1 MQFANWRMD
10 PASRICD
17 VAGMSGTAII
27 QGSSNVWEFLDSF
40 SQLFRAM
47 LPRATNVAV
56 FNSAGRLRWSSDAT
70 MGPDL
75 GSRVDAMLPVARDPA
90 AGEGTL
96 EMIGGQPAY
105 LFWVRNDERALLA
118 VVAVLMRVGPNES
131 EPRSFNFAHSLLRPA
146 LECLRRELMARHTIE
161 ELKTSIGE
169 LDQDL
174 DLLLADAADAN
185 MAADCADELKG
196 LLQRMVSHLECTVA
210 ALIVPEKGIALV
222 RGATDSKADGQLI
235 ARAHRHLLQIATG
248 AAHPVIL
255 NDSDNG
261 PLSNVISSHA
271 LVCPVRNASGRAMGV
286 MALLR
291 DPLTPQFRPRDGR
304 VAEILARRAAV
315 VVAGHYDALSGLY
328 TRTAFEQR
336 VRSIVAERTLNSTP
350 WSALYVNCDRLH
362 VINDNHGMHVGD
374 TVIGQLGELIRGRL
388 PPGALAARISGD
400 RFTVLL
406 PTEADDA
413 SRFAESLRVGAE
425 MLSALHPGKDIS
437 ITISVGVAPL
447 ENGRGGELAHSLA
460 AAETACKA
468 AKDRGRNRVATYQVN
483 DESIIRRFSD
493 IDVVTRVR
501 EALTHNK
508 LRLDAQPIA
517 PFNESKHK
525 PPHFELLL
533 RMIGRDGEALGPD
546 TFMSAAVR
554 YQMMADI
561 DRWVVKRAIALLKP
575 YTEQLQS
582 RPCVFSIN
590 FSGQSLSDDEFP
602 DFLFDSVQKSGIN
615 PRVFCF
621 ELTENA
627 TILNLARAEVVMRR
641 LRRMGCE
648 VALDDFGTGL
658 CSLSYL
664 RQLPVTMLKIDG
676 SFVRDVTRDPRA
688 DSMVQVI
695 AQLARTMSLDTVA
708 EYVETEEIRE
718 RIAQHGVD
726 YAQGYAIGRAEPFD
740 EVLKRVPQL
749 NGGVPVGATGTH
761 KPPATLV
768 AGSG

>member
-1 MQFANWRMD
+1 MFADMTG
-10 PASRICD
+10 A
-17 VAGMSGTAII
+17 
-27 QGSSNVWEFLDSF
+27 DSKDGNNEGWGWLEPF

-47 LPRATNVAV
+47 MPRAATIAV
-56 FNSAGRLRWSSDAT
+56 YNAAGRLRWSNDST

-75 GSRVDAMLPVARDPA
+75 TSRVDAMLPVAHDRSSGDGA
-90 AGEGTL
+90 LELLGE
-96 EMIGGQPAY
+96 QPAY
-105 LFWVRNDERALLA
+105 LFWIRADDDTLLS
-118 VVAVLMRVGPNES
+118 VVAVLTRPAPNES
-131 EPRSFNFAHSLLRPA
+131 EARGFSFTHSLLRPA
-146 LECLRRELMARHTIE
+146 LECLRRELLAMHTIE
-161 ELKTSIGE
+161 GLKASIGE
-169 LDQDL
+169 LDEDL

-185 MAADCADELKG
+185 MAPDGADELKN
-196 LLQRMVSHLECTVA
+196 LVQRMVSHLKCTVA

-235 ARAHRHLLQIATG
+235 ARAHRQLLQIAN
-248 AAHPVIL
+248 ANPHPVIL
-255 NDSDNG
+255 NDTRSG
-261 PLSNVISSHA
+261 PLANVIACRA
-271 LVCPVRNASGRAMGV
+271 LVCPVRSGGGRGMGV
-286 MALLR
+286 LALLR
-291 DPLTPQFRPRDGR
+291 DPLGQQFSARDGR

-328 TRTAFEQR
+328 TRSAFEQR
-336 VRSIVAERTLNSTP
+336 VRAIVVERSIHSTP
-350 WSALYVNCDRLH
+350 WSALYMNCDRLH

-374 TVIGQLGELIRGRL
+374 TVIGQLGELIRSRL

-406 PTEADDA
+406 PTEVEDA

-425 MLSALHPGKDIS
+425 MLSALHPGQDIS
-437 ITISVGVAPL
+437 ITISIGVAPL

-468 AKDRGRNRVATYQVN
+468 AKDRGRNRVATYQVG
-483 DESIIRRFSD
+483 DQSIIRRFSD

-501 EALTHNK
+501 EALAHD
-508 LRLDAQPIA
+508 RLSLVAQAIA
-517 PFNESKHK
+517 PFNESAQK
-525 PPHFELLL
+525 PPHYELLL
-533 RMIGRDGEALGPD
+533 RMIGRDGAALGPD
-546 TFMSAAVR
+546 TFLSAAVR

-561 DRWVVKRAIALLKP
+561 DRWVVRRAIHLLKP
-575 YTEQLQS
+575 YADQLQS

-590 FSGQSLSDDEFP
+590 FSGQSLGDDEFP

-615 PRVFCF
+615 PKVFCF

-627 TILNLARAEVVMRR
+627 TILNLSRAEVVMRR

-676 SFVRDVTRDPRA
+676 SFVRDVLRDPRA

-708 EYVETEEIRE
+708 EYVETDEIRD

-726 YAQGYAIGRAEPFD
+726 YAQGYAIGRAESFED
-740 EVLKRVPQL
+740 LLKHLPQL
-749 NGGVPVGATGTH
+749 NGGGPALCTTAAALPAALALGVG
-761 KPPATLV
+761 
-768 AGSG
+768 

>member
-1 MQFANWRMD
+1 MFD
-10 PASRICD
+10 
-17 VAGMSGTAII
+17 GMTGTASKD
-27 QGSSNVWEFLDSF
+27 GSNEVWDSLEPF

-47 LPRATNVAV
+47 LPRAATIAA
-56 FNSAGRLRWSSDAT
+56 FNSAGQLRWSSDAT
-70 MGPDL
+70 VGPDL
-75 GSRVDAMLPVARDPA
+75 IGRVEAMLPVARDTASGP
-90 AGEGTL
+90 GTL
-96 EMIGGQPAY
+96 EMLGEQSAY
-105 LFWVRNDERALLA
+105 LFWLRTEGGGLLA
-118 VVAVLMRVGPNES
+118 VVAVLARPAPTET
-131 EPRSFNFAHSLLRPA
+131 EPRGFSFAHSLLRPA
-146 LECLRRELMARHTIE
+146 LDCLRRELLTLQTIGD
-161 ELKTSIGE
+161 LRATMSE
-169 LDQDL
+169 LDEDL
-174 DLLLADAADAN
+174 ELLLADATDAN
-185 MAADCADELKG
+185 MAADGADELKS
-196 LLQRMVSHLECTVA
+196 LLQRMVGHLKCTVA

-235 ARAHRHLLQIATG
+235 ARAHRQLLQIAMSSPT
-248 AAHPVIL
+248 PVIL
-255 NDSDNG
+255 NDPHSG
-261 PLSNVISSHA
+261 PLANVIPCRA
-271 LVCPVRNASGRAMGV
+271 LVCPVRNSAGRGMGV
-286 MALLR
+286 LALLR
-291 DPLTPQFRPRDGR
+291 DQGLREFRSRDGR
-304 VAEILARRAAV
+304 VAEILARRAAI

-336 VRSIVAERTLNSTP
+336 VRSIVAERTIHSSP

-406 PTEADDA
+406 PIEVDDA
-413 SRFAESLRVGAE
+413 SRFAESLRTGAE
-425 MLSALHPGKDIS
+425 MLSALHPGKNIN

-468 AKDRGRNRVATYQVN
+468 AKDRGRNRIATYQVA
-483 DESIIRRFSD
+483 DQSIIRRFSD

-501 EALTHNK
+501 EALTHNR

-517 PFNESKHK
+517 PFKKNPNK
-525 PPHFELLL
+525 PPHYELLL
-533 RMIGRDGEALGPD
+533 RMIGRDGAALGPD

-561 DRWVVKRAIALLKP
+561 DRWVVKRAISLLKP
-575 YTEQLQS
+575 YSEQLAA
-582 RPCVFSIN
+582 RPLVFSIN
-590 FSGQSLSDDEFP
+590 FSGQSLGDDEFP
-602 DFLFDSVQKSGIN
+602 DFLFDSVLKSGIN
-615 PRVFCF
+615 PKVFCF

-676 SFVRDVTRDPRA
+676 SFVRDVIKDPRA

-708 EYVETEEIRE
+708 EYVETDEIRE

-726 YAQGYAIGRAEPFD
+726 YGQGYAIGRAEPFD
-740 EVLKRVPQL
+740 EVLKRLPEL
-749 NGGVPVGATGTH
+749 NGAVPVTDTTPAESAGA
-761 KPPATLV
+761 LI
-768 AGSG
+768 AGNG

>member
-1 MQFANWRMD
+1 MVQAPGF
-10 PASRICD
+10 CD
-17 VAGMSGTAII
+17 VYRMTAAVSKESG
-27 QGSSNVWEFLDSF
+27 NDVWDLEPF
-40 SQLFRAM
+40 SPLFRAM
-47 LPRATNVAV
+47 LPRAANIAV
-56 FNSAGRLRWSSDAT
+56 FDYAGRMRWSSDAT
-70 MGPDL
+70 LGPDL
-75 GSRVDAMLPVARDPA
+75 RSRVDAMLPVARNPA
-90 AGEGTL
+90 SGDGTL
-96 EMIGGQPAY
+96 EMLGGQPSY
-105 LFWVRNDERALLA
+105 LFWIRGDDQALLA
-118 VVAVLMRVGPNES
+118 VVAVQTRPAPNES
-131 EPRSFNFAHSLLRPA
+131 EPRAFSFAHSLLRPA
-146 LECLRRELMARHTIE
+146 LECLRRELLTMRAIE
-161 ELKTSIGE
+161 DLKFQMGE
-169 LDQDL
+169 LDEDL
-174 DLLLADAADAN
+174 ELLLADAADAN
-185 MAADCADELKG
+185 MAPDGADELKS
-196 LLQRMVSHLECTVA
+196 LLQRMVSHLRCTVA

-235 ARAHRHLLQIATG
+235 ARAHRQLLQIAT
-248 AAHPVIL
+248 ANAHPVIL
-255 NDSDNG
+255 NDAHAG
-261 PLSNVISSHA
+261 PLANVISCRA
-271 LVCPVRNASGRAMGV
+271 LICPVRNVSGRSMGV
-286 MALLR
+286 LALLR
-291 DPLTPQFRPRDGR
+291 DPLVREFRPRDGR
-304 VAEILARRAAV
+304 VAEILARRAAI
-315 VVAGHYDALSGLY
+315 VVASHYDALSGLY

-336 VRSIVAERTLNSTP
+336 VRSIVAERTISSPP

-406 PTEADDA
+406 PTEAEDA

-437 ITISVGVAPL
+437 VTISIGVAPL

-468 AKDRGRNRVATYQVN
+468 AKDRGRNRVATYEVGDQ
-483 DESIIRRFSD
+483 SIIRRFSD
-493 IDVVTRVR
+493 IDVVARVR
-501 EALTHNK
+501 EALTHDK
-508 LRLDAQPIA
+508 LRLHAQAIA
-517 PFNESKHK
+517 PFRESAQK

-533 RMIGRDGEALGPD
+533 RMIDRDGNALGPD

-575 YTEQLQS
+575 YAAQLQS

-590 FSGQSLSDDEFP
+590 FSGQSLGDDEFP

-627 TILNLARAEVVMRR
+627 TILNLARAEIVMRR

-676 SFVRDVTRDPRA
+676 SFVRDVLRDPRA

-708 EYVETEEIRE
+708 EYVETEEIRQ
-718 RIAQHGVD
+718 RIADHGVD

-740 EVLKRVPQL
+740 EVLKALPLL
-749 NGGVPVGATGTH
+749 NGGAATSTSGSVIA
-761 KPPATLV
+761 PAVL
-768 AGSG
+768 ASGSL